1 MTSAVEWTTYLLW
14 ALIVGLGIAIAAYAF
29 RAGIAV
35 RSRSLE
41 FLGTGFLLMSAAAG
55 FLWLGVYATLHDP
68 LISEVAA
75 CAATAAGFG
84 FILLSVRMR
93 TS

>member
-14 ALIVGLGIAIAAYAF
+14 SLIVGLGVAIAAYAF
-29 RAGIAV
+29 RAGIER

-55 FLWLGVYATLHDP
+55 FLWVGVYATVHDP
-68 LISEVAA
+68 LVSEVAA

-84 FILLSVRMR
+84 FVLLSVRTR
-93 TS
+93 SS

>member
-1 MTSAVEWTTYLLW
+1 MTSAVEWITYLLW
-14 ALIVGLGIAIAAYAF
+14 ALIVGLGLAIAAYAF
-29 RAGIAV
+29 RAGIAG
-35 RSRSLE
+35 RSRSLG

-55 FLWLGVYATLHDP
+55 FLWVGVYATVHDP
-68 LISEVAA
+68 LVSEVAA

-84 FILLSVRMR
+84 FVLLSVRTR

>member
-14 ALIVGLGIAIAAYAF
+14 SLIVGLGVAIAAYAF
-29 RAGIAV
+29 RAGIAG

-55 FLWLGVYATLHDP
+55 FLWVGVYATVHDP
-68 LISEVAA
+68 LVSEVAA

-84 FILLSVRMR
+84 FVLLSVRTR
-93 TS
+93 SS